1 MKVGS
6 SVFVSGWGGFTNEVS
21 YPHIVMVG
29 SPSTLRV

>member
-1 MKVGS
+1 MKAGS
-6 SVFVSGWGGFTNEVS
+6 SVLLSEWGGFTNEIA